1 MDTYPVLK
9 AHPLPLPRYAEAKGE
24 AKEEAK
30 GSAKGSAE
38 GAAQG
43 SAPSRA
49 TVAQLEAYCL
59 ALASLRPP
67 NGDVSLED
75 DASFDCRVQA
85 LYSLGRYLPW
95 LSTYAGST

>member
-24 AKEEAK
+24 AKEEEAKGETK
-30 GSAKGSAE
+30 GSAK

-85 LYSLGRYLPW
+85 LYLLGRYVP
-95 LSTYAGST
+95 